1 MDITLLSE
9 DIINEIGENAGFR
22 MWNKRNKNKGYYQ
35 LNSEYSYD
43 YYSNGP
49 PNKNW
54 IFSKTDFIRNEKY
67 NVSSYVDWEITTNLK
82 PHPSLLQ
89 FKIVGDY
96 YNYIGVYT
104 INLKNLKPT
113 KNSSCQTKLS
123 DKIITKIKTIYRVIT
138 LDVNIQLKSEIKRE
152 YEDKKDYDTRSQKE
166 FDDEQDDARSIMR
179 ECGYGSD

>member
-1 MDITLLSE
+1 MDITLLTE

-67 NVSSYVDWEITTNLK
+67 NVSSYVDWEIITNLK
-82 PHPSLLQ
+82 PQESLLQ

-96 YNYIGVYT
+96 YNYIGIYT
-104 INLKNLKPT
+104 INLHLCT
-113 KNSSCQTKLS
+113 F
-123 DKIITKIKTIYRVIT
+123 KTPI
-138 LDVNIQLKSEIKRE
+138 L
-152 YEDKKDYDTRSQKE
+152 EDKKNMQKCKINSRNFTYDGLTFSSS
-166 FDDEQDDARSIMR
+166 FCSLWDEEVKDEI
-179 ECGYGSD
+179 